1 MRADNV
7 ITEAKVRKSERFQDF
22 TPLAFRKKEGAMSL
36 GMQVALEAKKGKERD
51 SFLEPPEEN
60 SLVNT

>member
-7 ITEAKVRKSERFQDF
+7 IIEANVRKSERFQDS

-51 SFLEPPEEN
+51 SFLEPPEES